1 MNDYVATRS
10 DVKLTFPL
18 VSINENYCSW
28 NRSSIT
34 TVPYSLLLSTSLI
47 KLRKLSE
54 NFTVPR
60 CAHVPPIFLP
70 ENPRL
75 LVSDSF
81 FDRFQTKT
89 EIPTAIV
96 CTRHDNSFHRF
107 TINLERHPPP
117 WKFHEY
123 VYYFADRIP
132 APDCTIL
139 SRLVYVPRARTP
151 KWRVNLQWY

>member
-54 NFTVPR
+54 NFTVPP

-96 CTRHDNSFHRF
+96 CTRQDNSFHGF
-107 TINLERHPPP
+107 TINLERHPPL
-117 WKFHEY
+117 KVSRVRLLLRGSNTGARLHDTFT
-123 VYYFADRIP
+123 AGLR
-132 APDCTIL
+132 ASCT
-139 SRLVYVPRARTP
+139 YT
-151 KWRVNLQWY
+151 

>member
-96 CTRHDNSFHRF
+96 CTRHDNSFHGF
-107 TINLERHPPP
+107 TINLERHPPSV
-117 WKFHEY
+117 K
-123 VYYFADRIP
+123 V
-132 APDCTIL
+132 
-139 SRLVYVPRARTP
+139 SRVRLLLRGSNTGARLHDTFTAGLRASYT
-151 KWRVNLQWY
+151 

>member
-54 NFTVPR
+54 NFTVPPPTSLQFSSPKIHDYSSVIAFSIDFKR
-60 CAHVPPIFLP
+60 KPKFQPPLFVHDTTTLFTDLRLISNDIPPRESFTSTFTTSRIEYRRPIARYFHGWFTCLVHV
-70 ENPRL
+70 
-75 LVSDSF
+75 
-81 FDRFQTKT
+81 
-89 EIPTAIV
+89 
-96 CTRHDNSFHRF
+96 H
-107 TINLERHPPP
+107 
-117 WKFHEY
+117 
-123 VYYFADRIP
+123 
-132 APDCTIL
+132 L
-139 SRLVYVPRARTP
+139 SGV
-151 KWRVNLQWY
+151 

>member
-117 WKFHEY
+117 ESFTSTFTTSRIEYRRPIARYFHGWFTCL
-123 VYYFADRIP
+123 VHVH
-132 APDCTIL
+132 L
-139 SRLVYVPRARTP
+139 SGV
-151 KWRVNLQWY
+151 

>member
-117 WKFHEY
+117 VKVSRVRLLLRGSNTGARLHDTFT
-123 VYYFADRIP
+123 AGLR
-132 APDCTIL
+132 ASCT
-139 SRLVYVPRARTP
+139 YT
-151 KWRVNLQWY
+151 

>member
-54 NFTVPR
+54 NFTVPP

-96 CTRHDNSFHRF
+96 CTRHDNSFHKF
-107 TINLERHPPP
+107 TINLERHPPL
-117 WKFHEY
+117 KVSRVRLLLRGSNTGARLHDTFT
-123 VYYFADRIP
+123 AGLR
-132 APDCTIL
+132 ASCT
-139 SRLVYVPRARTP
+139 YT
-151 KWRVNLQWY
+151 

>member
-54 NFTVPR
+54 NFTVPP

-89 EIPTAIV
+89 EIPTTIV
-96 CTRHDNSFHRF
+96 CTRHDNSFHGF

-117 WKFHEY
+117 PPVKVSRVRLLLRGSNTGARLHDTFT
-123 VYYFADRIP
+123 AGLR
-132 APDCTIL
+132 ASCT
-139 SRLVYVPRARTP
+139 YT
-151 KWRVNLQWY
+151 